1 MKLNL
6 NNVGDVAVVV
16 LENETITDQ
25 KFNANISPV
34 LEKYKKLIFDM
45 NQVRAIDSHGCGALL
60 ACLRKLDSYG
70 GELKLCSVSIQVRTL
85 FELIRIHRLIEMFN
99 SREEAI
105 NSYQYAFSS
114 H

>member
-34 LEKYKKLIFDM
+34 LEKYKKPDI
-45 NQVRAIDSHGCGALL
+45 
-60 ACLRKLDSYG
+60 
-70 GELKLCSVSIQVRTL
+70 
-85 FELIRIHRLIEMFN
+85 
-99 SREEAI
+99 
-105 NSYQYAFSS
+105 
-114 H
+114 